1 MRPLAALAA
10 RELLDIWEAGARQPL
25 AQRALWLLSAAQP
38 DTSYAALAQL
48 PIGERDAQL
57 LTLCERLFGA
67 QLVSVA
73 TCPQCGERLQLTLNT
88 PDLKVPAGVSLEP
101 LTLTVD
107 RYSIRY
113 RLPNSTD
120 LLALPGCDSAE
131 AGRQLLL
138 TRCIQSVQTDDGDQA
153 IEALPNDVTAA
164 VIAHMAQADPQADV
178 QFDLNCPACQHH
190 WLAAFD
196 IAAFLWDEIA
206 GWAQR
211 ILREVHVLAS
221 AYGWSEAD
229 ILSMSA
235 TRRQS
240 YLDLISGT

>member
-1 MRPLAALAA
+1 MRPLAALAG
-10 RELLDIWEAGARQPL
+10 RELLDIWEVGASQPL

-38 DTSYAALAQL
+38 DTSYEALAQL
-48 PIGERDAQL
+48 PIGARDAQL
-57 LTLCERLFGA
+57 LALRERLFGT
-67 QLVSVA
+67 QLVGVA
-73 TCPQCGERLQLTLNT
+73 TCPRCGERLQLTLNT
-88 PDLKVPAGVSLEP
+88 PDLNLSAGVAPDP
-101 LTLTVD
+101 LPLTVD

-120 LLALPGCDSAE
+120 LLALAGCEDAE

-138 TRCIQSVQTDDGDQA
+138 GRCIQDVQGDDVTQTV
-153 IEALPNDVTAA
+153 EALPDDGVAA

-196 IAAFLWDEIA
+196 IMAFLWHEID

-235 TRRQS
+235 TRRQL
-240 YLDLISGT
+240 YLELIGGT